1 MHAAYLVFTICALVI
16 NGLSG
21 VAALAHFA
29 PIMPGMAAAGVP
41 VSWLRFPIGTLKA
54 LGAVGLLAGL
64 WVPAVEVAAACGLV
78 IFFICALYT
87 HVLAKDVSAQFGFA
101 SFLLAMNIATLAL
114 TLTTQFDIV
123 ARTVTGS

>member
-1 MHAAYLVFTICALVI
+1 MHTAYLVLTICAIVI

-64 WVPAVEVAAACGLV
+64 WVPMVGVVAASGLV
-78 IFFICALYT
+78 VFFICALYT

-101 SFLLAMNIATLAL
+101 SFLLAMNVATLVL
-114 TLTTQFDIV
+114 TIVTQFDIS
-123 ARTVTGS
+123 ARAASGA

>member
-1 MHAAYLVFTICALVI
+1 VHTAYLVLTICAIVI

-54 LGAVGLLAGL
+54 LGAAGLLAGL
-64 WVPAVEVAAACGLV
+64 WVPMVGVVAASGLV
-78 IFFICALYT
+78 VFFVCALYT
-87 HVLAKDVSAQFGFA
+87 HVLAKDISAQFGFA
-101 SFLLAMNIATLAL
+101 CFLLAMNVATLVL
-114 TLTTQFDIV
+114 TIGTQFDISARV
-123 ARTVTGS
+123 ASGA